1 MLLRLPNLY
10 VFSESFV
17 RKGNFRCFCR
27 TVPSNYIFQG
37 RNLNFLLNYVLLLS
51 QRFGHISVQG
61 TVLEDELCGMGEHV
75 ICARWQ
81 CCACSDQL
89 FCCCLACFGL

>member
-1 MLLRLPNLY
+1 MYFQRALY
-10 VFSESFV
+10 VKVISDAFAEQYLL
-17 RKGNFRCFCR
+17 
-27 TVPSNYIFQG
+27 TIFFKEEI
-37 RNLNFLLNYVLLLS
+37 LTFFYVLLLS